1 MGISPLATLF
11 LIYIGLKLSGIGGM
25 LLALILGIFVYNL
38 YKLGI
43 FDRKIAFFQRRIEML
58 TINSEKEEEQIKE
71 ELDRRERE
79 GKES

>member
-43 FDRKIAFFQRRIEML
+43 FERKIAFFQRRIEMQ
-58 TINSEKEEEQIKE
+58 TNNSEKEEEQIKE